1 MATAM
6 AAKSAQDFIFEWEG
20 KDRTGKLVRGELR
33 AGGEAAVSAS
43 MRRQGIMVTKVKK
56 KVYRSGKKVTDKDI
70 TLFTRQLATG
80 IVPEGTTLSPRP
92 PWVPESAWLLPR
104 L

>member
-6 AAKSAQDFIFEWEG
+6 AAKSAPDHIFEWEG

-43 MRRQGIMVTKVKK
+43 MRRQGIMVTKVRKRR
-56 KVYRSGKKVTDKDI
+56 VSGGSSIKQKDI
-70 TLFTRQLATG
+70 AVFTRQLSTMMKAG
-80 IVPEGTTLSPRP
+80 VP
-92 PWVPESAWLLPR
+92 LL
-104 L
+104 